1 MSSQMIVRI
10 SPELKDKVS
19 VLARAEGKSASK
31 VVRDLLED
39 YVRDRDFSQYIDGL
53 WSRIGQQLKTKEVN
67 QNQIES
73 AIRDI
78 RKRS

>member
-10 SPELKDKVS
+10 SSELKEKVS
-19 VLARAEGKSASK
+19 VLARTEGKSASK

-53 WSRIGQQLKTKEVN
+53 WLRIGQQLKAKGVN
-67 QNQIES
+67 RKRIES

-78 RKRS
+78 RNRS

>member
-1 MSSQMIVRI
+1 MIVRI